1 MTEWR
6 EAADFLKRTEKFIIT
21 CHETP
26 DGDAIGSEC
35 AMLRALRGLKK
46 RAIVLNADPMPK
58 KFAYIDIGGDI
69 AVLSNEGQLPPDLG
83 SWSLLMLDTND
94 VNNIGQISS
103 LVLPRVKEY
112 FIIDHHEN
120 EGDLVAGNFIQKSA
134 SSTAEIL
141 FQLFREMGIQ
151 IDFPIAQ
158 ALYTAIVYDTGSF
171 IYPKTTALTFEIARD
186 LVTHGVEPNL
196 VYSHIYESNS
206 ISALVLQSRV
216 LATLELVYGSAVAIL
231 TMRKEMIAES
241 GAIYEEADQ
250 LINVPCAART
260 SVFPSFSR
268 KISRDCCV
276 ARCAPREI

>member
-103 LVLPRVKEY
+103 LVLPLVKEY

-120 EGDLVAGNFIQKSA
+120 EWDLVWELHPKERFLDRGNP
-134 SSTAEIL
+134 L
-141 FQLFREMGIQ
+141 
-151 IDFPIAQ
+151 
-158 ALYTAIVYDTGSF
+158 
-171 IYPKTTALTFEIARD
+171 
-186 LVTHGVEPNL
+186 
-196 VYSHIYESNS
+196 
-206 ISALVLQSRV
+206 SAL
-216 LATLELVYGSAVAIL
+216 
-231 TMRKEMIAES
+231 
-241 GAIYEEADQ
+241 
-250 LINVPCAART
+250 P
-260 SVFPSFSR
+260 
-268 KISRDCCV
+268 
-276 ARCAPREI
+276 